1 MQVVKEILER
11 IEQDIKN
18 ADIGDSFS
26 KKGEILELK
35 DGVAT
40 VVGLDDAMFSEIV
53 EFENGIKGLVL
64 DLSNDSVGILVL
76 GDYSKLRQGDTVKAV
91 GKVLSV
97 GVGEEYL
104 GRVLDGIG
112 MPIDGLADIKPKH
125 FNPVEKIAPGVLTRQ
140 SVNTPLETGI
150 KAIDTMVPIGRGQRE
165 LII

>member
-64 DLSNDSVGILVL
+64 DLSNDSVGVLVL

-112 MPIDGLADIKPKH
+112 IPIDG
-125 FNPVEKIAPGVLTRQ
+125 
-140 SVNTPLETGI
+140 
-150 KAIDTMVPIGRGQRE
+150 
-165 LII
+165 

>member
-1 MQVVKEILER
+1 MQVVKEILDR

-18 ADIGDSFS
+18 SDIGDSFS

-76 GDYSKLRQGDTVKAV
+76 GDYSKLRQGDTVKAM

-112 MPIDGLADIKPKH
+112 MPIDGLADIKPKT